1 MVECPERRA
10 EPVEVCSSKGVP
22 RPQFKAFLTIVGLG
36 TAERFAHR
44 LLEQRL
50 YEGDNMPKQQITTRS
65 GASPVGAYS
74 QGLRVGDFIF
84 VSGQGPLDP
93 ATGQVVGETIEEQT
107 ARVLENIKAIL
118 AAGGA
123 TIADVVKVSAHLSD
137 LELFDRYNKVYATY
151 FPDPKPT
158 RTTVGSQLKGIL
170 VEIDAIAYI
179 GEK

>member
-1 MVECPERRA
+1 M
-10 EPVEVCSSKGVP
+10 S
-22 RPQFKAFLTIVGLG
+22 
-36 TAERFAHR
+36 
-44 LLEQRL
+44 
-50 YEGDNMPKQQITTRS
+50 KQQITTRS
-65 GASPVGAYS
+65 GAAPIGAYS

-93 ATGQVVGETIEEQT
+93 ETGQIVGTTVEEQT

-123 TIADVVKVSAHLSD
+123 TMADVVKVSAHLSD
-137 LELFDRYNKVYATY
+137 LSLFERYNKVYATY

-158 RTTVGSQLKGIL
+158 RTTVGSQLLGIL
-170 VEIDAIAYI
+170 VEIDAIAYV